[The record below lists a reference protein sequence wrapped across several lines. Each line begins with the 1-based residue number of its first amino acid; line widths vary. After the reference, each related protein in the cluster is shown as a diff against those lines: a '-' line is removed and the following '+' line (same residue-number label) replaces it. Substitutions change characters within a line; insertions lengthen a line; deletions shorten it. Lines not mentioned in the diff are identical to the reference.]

1 MDRFPPVRI
10 LAAMALMTLFS
21 LAWNGLVHGL
31 VLASLNQALVD
42 IGRPTAERSLGL
54 GLLLTAGLAA
64 LFVVS
69 LAATASLDEKARIG
83 WRHGLRHG
91 LFFAFGAGLL
101 VDLNQYLLYPLPARV
116 PIAWFAA
123 GLLEFCLAG
132 WFAARVLGTAR
143 RVVHAGASGVAVA

>member
-10 LAAMALMTLFS
+10 IAAMALMTLFS

-42 IGRPTAERSLGL
+42 IGRHTAERSLAL

-64 LFVVS
+64 LFVAS

-91 LFFAFGAGLL
+91 IFFALGAGLL

-116 PIAWFAA
+116 PVAWFGA

-132 WFAARVLGTAR
+132 WLAARVLGAAR
-143 RVVHAGASGVAVA
+143 RGVHAGESGAAVA

>member
-1 MDRFPPVRI
+1 MDRFLPARI

-31 VLASLNQALVD
+31 VLASLNQALAD

-64 LFVVS
+64 LFVAS

-132 WFAARVLGTAR
+132 WFAASVLGTAR
-143 RVVHAGASGVAVA
+143 RGVQGGASGAAVA